1 MISIR
6 GNTHPS
12 VGVKLMDRDHDCL
25 SEILGEIQFRV
36 AAGLGGAKTG
46 EMVRQLAHHMQLHF
60 ALEEGMMEASRFPGI
75 AIHQLQHKLLID
87 QVHALATQRGSSAL
101 RRNAEPL
108 NFLAASHIK
117 HIGYADLHYGIWLN
131 ASSSQRTDTA
141 CTNKIDI

>member
-1 MISIR
+1 MSEVE
-6 GNTHPS
+6 GTA
-12 VGVKLMDRDHDCL
+12 VGAEASPAEQKYTRNNPYFSTVVTNYLL
-25 SEILGEIQFRV
+25 SGEGSEKETRH
-36 AAGLGGAKTG
+36 
-46 EMVRQLAHHMQLHF
+46 LAF